1 MDGILPLYKAAGM
14 SSHDCVAAIRK
25 TLHIKQVGHSGTL
38 DPQVDG
44 VLPICIGQATKVVDY
59 LLLQGKV
66 YTGKV
71 LLGQASETEDLE
83 GAIIE
88 QTQLQKPFTET
99 AIKTAMAALTG
110 DIVQIPPM
118 YSAVKVNGRRLYDYA
133 RHNVPV
139 ERPKRPVHVYRF
151 EYTNSTYDP
160 QTKMQTIEFIAEVSK
175 GTYIR
180 TLAVDLGR
188 NLGVPAL
195 MSQLTR
201 EKSGGF
207 DLKETVT
214 LEDFKAAVADQT
226 ASTLLYP
233 IDRVLEQY
241 PKYALSAEQWAQV
254 QNGAFLEI
262 HDLPE
267 LITLTYQGHIK
278 ALYQLRQKNP
288 NVYKPKK
295 MFLQNNGIG

>member
-14 SSHDCVAAIRK
+14 TSHDCVAAIRRM
-25 TLHIKQVGHSGTL
+25 LHTKQVGHSGTL

-66 YTGKV
+66 YTGQI

-88 QTQLQKPFTET
+88 QKKLTEPVEKT
-99 AIKTAMAALTG
+99 AILTAMAALTG
-110 DIVQIPPM
+110 DIVQIPPL

-133 RHNVPV
+133 RHNDPV
-139 ERPKRPVHVYRF
+139 VRPKRQVHVYRF
-151 EYTNSTYDP
+151 ELTGSTYDP
-160 QTKMQTIEFIAEVSK
+160 KTQMQTLDFVAEVSK

-180 TLAVDLGR
+180 TLAVDLGKK
-188 NLGVPAL
+188 LGVPAL

-201 EKSGGF
+201 RQSGGF
-207 DLKETVT
+207 DLAQTVT
-214 LEDFKAAVADQT
+214 LADLEAAVASET
-226 ASTLLYP
+226 VGHLLYP
-233 IDRVLEQY
+233 LDHVLKQY
-241 PKYALSAEQWAQV
+241 PTYPLSDEAWLKV

-262 HDLPE
+262 HDYPDV
-267 LITLTYQGHIK
+267 IALTYHDHVK
-278 ALYQLRQKNP
+278 ALYQLRQP

-295 MFLQNNGIG
+295 MFLRNQGID